1 MLNPFKAAVL
11 PLPNP
16 EQTLAM
22 AWDHPRLVRLN
33 VDTPSQLPAVA
44 IVAVAGQQ
52 QVTQ

>member
-16 EQTLAM
+16 GQALAM
-22 AWDHPRLVRLN
+22 AWDHPRLEQLN
-33 VDTPSQLPAVA
+33 LDTLSQLPAVA